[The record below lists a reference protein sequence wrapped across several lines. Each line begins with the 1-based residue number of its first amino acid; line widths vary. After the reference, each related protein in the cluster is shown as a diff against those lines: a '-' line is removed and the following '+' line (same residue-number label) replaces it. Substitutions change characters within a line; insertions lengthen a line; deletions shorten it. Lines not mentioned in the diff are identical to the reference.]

1 MKKHAMLLAIALC
14 AASPTSAQMMGGRNG
29 PMMGGAMYDADCPMM
44 GMMTMGQESRI
55 DQRLGALKTQLAIKP
70 EQDAAWTAY
79 ASAAKKNAEG
89 MQDKHKSMMAGM
101 QAKTPL
107 ERIDA
112 HITAVEA
119 RGTLL
124 KAMKPAMAALYESL
138 TAEQKTKAN
147 TLLSGKG
154 CMM

>member
-1 MKKHAMLLAIALC
+1 MNKPAMFLALALC
-14 AASPTSAQMMGGRNG
+14 AASPASAQMMGGRNG
-29 PMMGGAMYDADCPMM
+29 PMMGGAMRDADCPMM
-44 GMMTMGQESRI
+44 GMMAMGQENRI
-55 DQRLGALKTQLAIKP
+55 DQRLAALKAQIAIKP
-70 EQDAAWTAY
+70 EQDTAWNAY

-89 MQDKHKSMMAGM
+89 MQATHKSMMSGM

-124 KAMKPAMAALYESL
+124 KAMKPAMAALYEALS
-138 TAEQKTKAN
+138 AEQKTKAN
-147 TLLSGKG
+147 TMLSGKG

>member
-1 MKKHAMLLAIALC
+1 MNKHAMFFAIALC
-14 AASPTSAQMMGGRNG
+14 AASPASAQMMGGRNG
-29 PMMGGAMYDADCPMM
+29 PMMGGAMHDADCPMM

-70 EQDAAWTAY
+70 EQ
-79 ASAAKKNAEG
+79 AEG

-124 KAMKPAMAALYESL
+124 KAMKPAMAALYETL
-138 TAEQKTKAN
+138 NADQKTKAN
-147 TLLSGKG
+147 ALLSGKG

>member
-1 MKKHAMLLAIALC
+1 MH
-14 AASPTSAQMMGGRNG
+14 
-29 PMMGGAMYDADCPMM
+29 DADCPMM

-55 DQRLGALKTQLAIKP
+55 DQRLGAIKTQLAIKP

-79 ASAAKKNAEG
+79 ANAAKKKAEG
-89 MQDKHKSMMAGM
+89 MQGTHKSMMAGM

-107 ERIDA
+107 ERIHA

-124 KAMKPAMAALYESL
+124 KAMKPAMAALYETLS
-138 TAEQKTKAN
+138 AEQMTKAN
-147 TLLSGKG
+147 ALPSGKG
-154 CMM
+154 CLM